1 MCLTIVTLADSW
13 PWQLEPE
20 SVKLEHMICSAV
32 ISSASLLMRLMDLCS
47 CELEEPESVEL
58 EHMICS
64 AVINSASLLMRLMV
78 SCEQDSTGD
87 DMTAG

>member
-1 MCLTIVTLADSW
+1 MCLTIVNLADSW
-13 PWQLEPE
+13 PWQL
-20 SVKLEHMICSAV
+20 
-32 ISSASLLMRLMDLCS
+32 
-47 CELEEPESVEL
+47 EPESVEL

>member
-1 MCLTIVTLADSW
+1 
-13 PWQLEPE
+13 
-20 SVKLEHMICSAV
+20 
-32 ISSASLLMRLMDLCS
+32 MRLMDLCS
-47 CELEEPESVEL
+47 CELEDPESVEL
-58 EHMICS
+58 EHLICS